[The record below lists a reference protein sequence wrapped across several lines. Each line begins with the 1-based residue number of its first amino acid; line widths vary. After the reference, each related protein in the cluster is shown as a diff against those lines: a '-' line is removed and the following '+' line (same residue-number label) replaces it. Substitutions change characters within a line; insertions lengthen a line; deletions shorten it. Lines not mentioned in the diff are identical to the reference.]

1 MECQSLFLSLYFKEQ
16 VETTQALV
24 TNLRINGF
32 WVYVPRFDM
41 RGPVY
46 LGDAEGNLQI
56 DPALMG
62 LESSTGL
69 PPTLGFASSKI
80 SRKFPSGK
88 CTLIKDTEDER
99 LEVTVAESRKSLT
112 IHTLDVVTIQVM
124 CDDWDVRARVPSPRL
139 HLISSSSSL
148 QYPETKPG
156 HLTAKTNQ
164 KQKVQQEA
172 NAGEH
177 WNMESFTVYHEL
189 LKIRSRPV
197 LEGIP
202 LRSRHGNP
210 SVSPLPQD
218 VTPSMAG
225 RAIFG
230 EFVNPDTRSAANE
243 AGILAASEAAALR
256 REHVIAM
263 SAHNAEYDTS
273 RRIEKNVMARTQ
285 RLAAGKRNTRK
296 SKAK

>member
-1 MECQSLFLSLYFKEQ
+1 MECQSLFLSLYFKEK
-16 VETTQALV
+16 VETTQAVV
-24 TNLRINGF
+24 TNLRMNGF

-46 LGDAEGNLQI
+46 LSDAGGNLQI
-56 DPALMG
+56 DPALVG

-69 PPTLGFASSKI
+69 TPTLGFASSKI
-80 SRKFPSGK
+80 SRKFPLGK

-124 CDDWDVRARVPSPRL
+124 CDEWDVRARVPSPRL
-139 HLISSSSSL
+139 QLISSSASL
-148 QYPETKPG
+148 QHPGTKAG
-156 HLTAKTNQ
+156 HPAAKTNQ
-164 KQKVQQEA
+164 KKKVQKEA
-172 NAGEH
+172 NAVEH
-177 WNMESFTVYHEL
+177 WIAKSFTVYHEL

-197 LEGIP
+197 LEGVP

-210 SVSPLPQD
+210 SVTPPRKD
-218 VTPSMAG
+218 ITPSMAG

-256 REHVIAM
+256 REHVMAM

-296 SKAK
+296 SKAN